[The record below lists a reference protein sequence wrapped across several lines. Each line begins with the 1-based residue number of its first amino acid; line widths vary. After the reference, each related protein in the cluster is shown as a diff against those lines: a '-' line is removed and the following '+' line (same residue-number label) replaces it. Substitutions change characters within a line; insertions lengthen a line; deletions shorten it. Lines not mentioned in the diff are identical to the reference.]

1 MSARQRGQSSM
12 EYIIVTLFAVLVLIQ
27 GGPSSPINQ
36 IAGAM
41 KEAYQGFAYAI
52 SYSTNLNAL

>member
-1 MSARQRGQSSM
+1 M